1 MSLVSRVQRSS
12 PRGHQALQ
20 EHRLTITYF
29 YQKNKHFQFF
39 FLNCKILIFAQVVHP
54 TPFILKYFIR
64 RHNLFFLLL
73 SGKTGFIYLLITNSL
88 IGFRSCICGV
98 SHWHTLSLPYSEE
111 GVWIEGDYFHLLPAG
126 FSIRFQV
133 GRKSFVVAREGR
145 NSHHRHDLQTPK
157 VKLLGGVEGHA
168 SWKNF
173 EIWASKNAFPAFCSK
188 N

>member
-1 MSLVSRVQRSS
+1 MWGQKRNKVEKSSLSKETMPLAMIELWPSRSGVWGSLVSRAQRSS

-20 EHRLTITYF
+20 EHRLTITHF

-73 SGKTGFIYLLITNSL
+73 SGKIGFIYVLITNPL

-98 SHWHTLSLPYSEE
+98 SDWHTLSLPYSEE

-126 FSIRFQV
+126 FSIR
-133 GRKSFVVAREGR
+133 S
-145 NSHHRHDLQTPK
+145 
-157 VKLLGGVEGHA
+157 
-168 SWKNF
+168 
-173 EIWASKNAFPAFCSK
+173 
-188 N
+188 

>member
-1 MSLVSRVQRSS
+1 MEKSSLSKETMPLAMIELPALQIWSLRHSQLSHSRLCNMSLVSRAQRSS

-73 SGKTGFIYLLITNSL
+73 SGKIGFIYLLITNSL

-111 GVWIEGDYFHLLPAG
+111 GVWIEGNYFHVLPAG
-126 FSIRFQV
+126 FSIRF
-133 GRKSFVVAREGR
+133 
-145 NSHHRHDLQTPK
+145 
-157 VKLLGGVEGHA
+157 
-168 SWKNF
+168 
-173 EIWASKNAFPAFCSK
+173 
-188 N
+188 

>member
-1 MSLVSRVQRSS
+1 MWGQKRNKVEKSSLSKETMPLAMIELRPSRSGVWGIHSLATHASTTIMSLVSRAQRSS

-20 EHRLTITYF
+20 EHCLTITYF

-73 SGKTGFIYLLITNSL
+73 SGKIGFIYLLITNSL

-98 SHWHTLSLPYSEE
+98 SHWHTLSLPYSKE
-111 GVWIEGDYFHLLPAG
+111 GVWIEGNYRYFHLLPAG
-126 FSIRFQV
+126 FSIRF
-133 GRKSFVVAREGR
+133 
-145 NSHHRHDLQTPK
+145 
-157 VKLLGGVEGHA
+157 
-168 SWKNF
+168 
-173 EIWASKNAFPAFCSK
+173 
-188 N
+188 